1 MSAQKAPTW
10 KIPNAERFNEYTK
23 INEYRG
29 TAPLNYRRNL
39 NELTA
44 DKMGSF
50 PKANRFLRTRNEQER
65 EKSPGPGEYETQ
77 VFKSIDSSVR

>member
-1 MSAQKAPTW
+1 MIGKETPGVGQYISDNVFLQMSASKAPSW

-39 NELTA
+39 NEL
-44 DKMGSF
+44 M
-50 PKANRFLRTRNEQER
+50 
-65 EKSPGPGEYETQ
+65 
-77 VFKSIDSSVR
+77 

>member
-1 MSAQKAPTW
+1 MSASKAPSW

-39 NELTA
+39 NEL
-44 DKMGSF
+44 M
-50 PKANRFLRTRNEQER
+50 
-65 EKSPGPGEYETQ
+65 
-77 VFKSIDSSVR
+77 